1 MCGRIMVGSCSDW
14 SRIGFPHCKWG
25 FNCFFVHV
33 WSTEFHCDLQTLGS
47 FPQCKWDCKWCWWM
61 SCRWSCEGSLAR
73 NAFLRDQQMHET
85 LCFSTQS
92 ASPNLD
98 DLPLRC
104 DGCETVSC
112 VVGSWSDHARIGL
125 GSVPHCK
132 WGFNCF
138 SCTCGRQNSIVICN
152 CRIVPAM

>member
-1 MCGRIMVGSCSDW
+1 
-14 SRIGFPHCKWG
+14 
-25 FNCFFVHV
+25 
-33 WSTEFHCDLQTLGS
+33 
-47 FPQCKWDCKWCWWM
+47 
-61 SCRWSCEGSLAR
+61 
-73 NAFLRDQQMHET
+73 MHES
-85 LCFSTQS
+85 LCFSIQS
-92 ASPNLD
+92 ASPNVD

-112 VVGSWSDHARIGL
+112 VVGSSSDHARIGL

-138 SCTCGRQNSIVICN
+138 SYMCGRQNSIVICN